1 MTPEIDLSG
10 LKDLHIL
17 SEPSLWPLA
26 SGWWVLTG
34 IIGALVLGTLIL
46 YHFWRQRPSVYAIRK
61 LNKMTDQIS
70 DDLSYLKEVSQ
81 LIKRVAIA
89 VYGRPK
95 IAPLSDQKWQDFLLS
110 AAPDTLTKQEAHW
123 IAFAPYEL
131 KFKGSLNRVLFTNHL
146 TLWIKKVFKNKKS
159 S

>member
-17 SEPSLWPLA
+17 SEPSFWPLA
-26 SGWWVLTG
+26 TGWWVL
-34 IIGALVLGTLIL
+34 IGVIVILCLSALIF

-61 LNKMTDQIS
+61 LNKMTVQIS
-70 DDLSYLKEVSQ
+70 DDLTYLKEVSQ
-81 LIKRVAIA
+81 LLKRVAIA

-110 AAPDTLTKQEAHW
+110 AGPDTLTKQEARW
-123 IAFAPYEL
+123 IAFAPYES
-131 KFKGSLNRVLFTNHL
+131 KFKGSLDRVLFANHL

>member
-26 SGWWVLTG
+26 IGWWVLFG
-34 IIGALVLGTLIL
+34 IIVAVCLGTLVFR
-46 YHFWRQRPSVYAIRK
+46 HFWRQRPSVYAIRK
-61 LNKMTDQIS
+61 LNKMTVQMT
-70 DDLSYLKEVSQ
+70 DDLSYLKEVSR
-81 LIKRVAIA
+81 LLKRVAIA
-89 VYGRPK
+89 VYGRPQ
-95 IAPLSDQKWQDFLLS
+95 IAPLSDQKWQDFLL
-110 AAPDTLTKQEAHW
+110 AAASDTLTKQEAHW
-123 IAFAPYEL
+123 IAFAPYES
-131 KFKGSLNRVLFTNHL
+131 KFKGSLNRGLFANHL